1 MAVRGRKRS
10 VFGHKVA
17 AVKAEAAELKER
29 AEKILGSID
38 RLRQVESYQMGVRF
52 PVPVN
57 VDDVSF
63 NDDGSVS
70 FTYGNNE
77 SLGLLKDSLRLSD
90 EDFQITHDV
99 DGEYL
104 TVAVDSPIGILEF
117 FLKNEDAVEAESD
130 ESATL
135 EGVADEAGEELVTA

>member
-17 AVKAEAAELKER
+17 AVKAEAEALKER
-29 AEKILGSID
+29 AANILGSID
-38 RLRQVESYQMGVRF
+38 RLRQVEAYHAAIRF

-57 VDDVSF
+57 TDDVSF

-70 FTYGNNE
+70 FTFGNNE
-77 SLGLLKDSLRLSD
+77 SLGLLRDKFKLSD
-90 EDFQITHDV
+90 DDFERTYDV

-117 FLKNEDAVEAESD
+117 FVKDEGPVESETTVEPGEDATVEG
-130 ESATL
+130 T
-135 EGVADEAGEELVTA
+135 ELVTA